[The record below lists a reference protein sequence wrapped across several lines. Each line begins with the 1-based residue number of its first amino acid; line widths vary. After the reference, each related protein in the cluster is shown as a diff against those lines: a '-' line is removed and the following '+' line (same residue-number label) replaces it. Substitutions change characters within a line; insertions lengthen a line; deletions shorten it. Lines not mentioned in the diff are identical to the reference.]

1 MTFCVAEKLRKRKK
15 KAKKKKIIKKRRS
28 SYNLN
33 IPTNIM
39 HNLLVAN
46 KETDCERTEK
56 TPILKQISG
65 ILQGFVVSFLK
76 ATIFGY
82 NFVFCSP
89 KF

>member
-1 MTFCVAEKLRKRKK
+1 MTFLRGRKLKKRKKSKKKLRKNG
-15 KAKKKKIIKKRRS
+15 ALRS
-28 SYNLN
+28 NLN
-33 IPTNIM
+33 IPSNIM

-56 TPILKQISG
+56 TLILKQISG